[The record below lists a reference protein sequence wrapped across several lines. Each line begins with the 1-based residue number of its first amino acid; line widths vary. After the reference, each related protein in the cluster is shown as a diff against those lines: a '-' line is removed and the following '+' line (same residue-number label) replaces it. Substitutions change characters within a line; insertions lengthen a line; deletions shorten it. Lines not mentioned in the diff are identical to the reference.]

1 MLKKSFLSILII
13 TVSAVFLNAQSLRFS
28 PDGKTLGA
36 NWILPFGDYTKIN
49 QILMF
54 DTASGK
60 VKFSFNTNDTNLESA
75 MFIFTPGNQ
84 GVMIGERDGV
94 STLKM
99 TADNQISNEEFEN
112 EFNYDKDFISMAL
125 SADGKFLYKVYAD
138 ELIAYNLLTKKAV
151 PEEGKKPSTNT
162 GNQFLAIHPNG
173 RLLVEYQKK
182 GRQHSLIIHNLVTKK
197 SQIIELPYGYE
208 EDKKAKFDVQFSE
221 NGERLAVECEVDEEK
236 SQITVWDLKSGLS
249 QGTFS
254 VSSLKEDNATDFY
267 AIEKFA
273 FSPDGKK
280 LAVKIN
286 DGFNDDLKNLLF
298 LWDIQTK
305 KETLTQAK
313 KYSEEIFADQFTFSP
328 DSKQLAISSQILLPM
343 SLSLKIQFIDADTG
357 SSIREF

>member
-1 MLKKSFLSILII
+1 MFKKSFLSILIVI
-13 TVSAVFLNAQSLRFS
+13 VSAVFLNAQSLRFS
-28 PDGKTLGA
+28 SDGKTLGA

-60 VKFSFNTNDTNLESA
+60 VKFSFNADDSNLEKA

-84 GVMIGERDGV
+84 GVIVGERDGS
-94 STLKM
+94 STLKI
-99 TADNQISNEEFEN
+99 TADNQISNEDFES
-112 EFNYDKDFISMAL
+112 ESKYDKDFIGIAL

-151 PEEGKKPSTNT
+151 PEEGKKPSVNP
-162 GNQFLAIHPNG
+162 GNQFLAIDSGG
-173 RLLVEYQKK
+173 RFLVEYQKRGK
-182 GRQHSLIIHNLVTKK
+182 EYSLLIHNLETKK
-197 SQIIELPYGYE
+197 MQAIKLPYNFE
-208 EDKKAKFDVQFSE
+208 DDKKIKIDVQFSE
-221 NGERLAVECEVDEEK
+221 NGDRIAVECEVDEEK

-249 QGTFS
+249 QGNFS
-254 VSSLKEDNATDFY
+254 VSSLKEDNPTDFY
-267 AIEKFA
+267 PVEKIA

-298 LWDIQTK
+298 LWDVSTK
-305 KETLTQAK
+305 KETLTGAK

-328 DSKQLAISSQILLPM
+328 DSKHLAISSQIILPT
-343 SLSLKIQFIDADTG
+343 SLSLKIQFIDANTG
-357 SSIREF
+357 SFIREF